1 VDRFAIFRYRCVTDG
16 GETYMTM
23 IGFDAYSV
31 VVRRKRKHD
40 DLNFGLYDGK
50 NSLRKVL
57 LGLMKKDLNQFHDEV
72 DYARCWQL
80 DKMQDDG
87 DCIHGILLAG
97 EYGRSHPLVNA
108 KSGKKAYHRTETD
121 APLEPFT
128 FRMYLPDNKR
138 AGILL
143 SQRFGQAGILATIKS
158 MLRDIMDAA
167 SPGYIL
173 VIRPLMPE
181 KALKA
186 LLQKSKLASLR
197 FTQDVISADIVERID
212 GRKQIQEGEV
222 EIAIRPKRNGN
233 LKTNYLVELLNG
245 KKKVTDLI
253 EFEDYHKLWK
263 DRQSQGFL

>member
-1 VDRFAIFRYRCVTDG
+1 
-16 GETYMTM
+16 
-23 IGFDAYSV
+23 
-31 VVRRKRKHD
+31 
-40 DLNFGLYDGK
+40 
-50 NSLRKVL
+50 
-57 LGLMKKDLNQFHDEV
+57 MKKDLNQFHDEV

-253 EFEDYHKLWK
+253 EFEDFEPDNVKAEVDMNGKKKIINFGKIGNLKASFDVTGEVQIGADGYAKPADLRK
-263 DRQSQGFL
+263 AATDLMDTLIGQLN